1 MKNVAQVY
9 SEFHGSRIDS
19 KTFIVQKKNVIIK
32 SKFKIPMQHTKVT
45 SFFKKIKTSHSDI
58 PNCLM

>member
-1 MKNVAQVY
+1 MKNVAKVY
-9 SEFHGSRIDS
+9 SEFHGSWIDS
-19 KTFIVQKKNVIIK
+19 KTFIVQKNVIIK

-58 PNCLM
+58 PNCFM